1 METKAAKDLEKELL
15 FSQPHISDEW
25 PAAREEAEAFCE
37 DYKAF
42 LNNAKTEREAAAE
55 IEKRLVAAGYRPFG
69 HMAKTA
75 LKPGDKVYY
84 NNRGKAILAATIGTR
99 SLEEGAHFMI
109 AHIDSPRLDLKPTIM
124 VVSANISGAPRRFPC
139 MGWCTSAA
147 AKRWNSA
154 WAKRRETLCSA

>member
-69 HMAKTA
+69 HMAK
-75 LKPGDKVYY
+75 
-84 NNRGKAILAATIGTR
+84 
-99 SLEEGAHFMI
+99 
-109 AHIDSPRLDLKPTIM
+109 
-124 VVSANISGAPRRFPC
+124 
-139 MGWCTSAA
+139 
-147 AKRWNSA
+147 SA
-154 WAKRRETLCSA
+154 WRMASSVERYSSTFSASTFSLAFSVTFSLNRAV

>member
-84 NNRGKAILAATIGTR
+84 NNRAF
-99 SLEEGAHFMI
+99 HC
-109 AHIDSPRLDLKPTIM
+109 LKPTIM

>member
-99 SLEEGAHFMI
+99 SLEEGAHLSLI
-109 AHIDSPRLDLKPTIM
+109 HI
-124 VVSANISGAPRRFPC
+124 
-139 MGWCTSAA
+139 
-147 AKRWNSA
+147 
-154 WAKRRETLCSA
+154 

>member
-1 METKAAKDLEKELL
+1 MEQKTAKELEEELL

-25 PAAREEAEAFCE
+25 PDAREEAEAFCE

-42 LNNAKTEREAAAE
+42 LDKAKTEREAAAE
-55 IEKRLVAAGYRPFG
+55 IEKRLVAAGYRPFN
-69 HMAKTA
+69 HMAKTV

-109 AHIDSPRLDLKPTIM
+109 AHIDSPRLDLKPNPLYEDGGH
-124 VVSANISGAPRRFPC
+124 AAFPARRC
-139 MGWCTSAA
+139 V
-147 AKRWNSA
+147 
-154 WAKRRETLCSA
+154 